1 MEEEIKTNTDKEE
14 EMEGE
19 SEEEEVDMED
29 DEEKDDSEKS
39 NDGSKGNTDIELY
52 VVSWLIEINLD
63 IFCLKFIKLDISTF

>member
-1 MEEEIKTNTDKEE
+1 MEEEIKINTDKEE

-19 SEEEEVDMED
+19 SEEEEVDIEHG
-29 DEEKDDSEKS
+29 EEKDHSEKS
-39 NDGSKGNTDIELY
+39 NECSKSNTDIELY